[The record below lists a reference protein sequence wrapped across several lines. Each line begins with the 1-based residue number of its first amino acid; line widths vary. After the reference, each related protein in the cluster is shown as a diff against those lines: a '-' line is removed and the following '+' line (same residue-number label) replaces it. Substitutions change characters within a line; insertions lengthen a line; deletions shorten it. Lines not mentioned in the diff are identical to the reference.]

1 MTARIAI
8 SGFGRIGRAVLR
20 RVAAEETHDLEVAAV
35 NSNRLTPDLAAH
47 LLKYDS
53 VYGRFPGEVGHD
65 AEHLV
70 VDGRRIDVLAVPDP
84 ARCPWTDLGIDV
96 VVEATGNFTT
106 REEAGAHLAAGA
118 RKVVVTAPTRGE
130 DLTIVMGVN
139 DELYDPLRHH
149 LLSASSCTTNCLSPL
164 LAVLDARFGIQS
176 GLMTTIHSYTRDQEL
191 LDGTHSDP
199 RRARAANLNMCPT
212 TTGSAKAVDL
222 IFPRLAGR
230 IVGLAIRVP
239 LPDVSLV
246 DLSVVLQREAN
257 VASINAAFR
266 AALFG
271 RLKGVLDITDEPLVS
286 SDFHGDQH
294 SAIVD
299 LASTREAPDGHFKV
313 LAWYDNEAGYA
324 ARVVD
329 LVDLVASRM
338 GVRRA
343 QPVAVT

>member
-1 MTARIAI
+1 
-8 SGFGRIGRAVLR
+8 
-20 RVAAEETHDLEVAAV
+20 
-35 NSNRLTPDLAAH
+35 
-47 LLKYDS
+47 
-53 VYGRFPGEVGHD
+53 
-65 AEHLV
+65 
-70 VDGRRIDVLAVPDP
+70 VDI
-84 ARCPWTDLGIDV
+84 
-96 VVEATGNFTT
+96 VVEATGNFST
-106 REEAGAHLAAGA
+106 RGEVIPHLSAGA

-130 DLTIVMGVN
+130 DLTVVMGVN
-139 DELYDPLRHH
+139 DQLYQPGRHH
-149 LLSASSCTTNCLSPL
+149 LVSASSCTTNCLSPL
-164 LAVLDARFGIQS
+164 VAVLHQEFGIRS

-191 LDGTHSDP
+191 LDGRHSDP

-222 IFPRLAGR
+222 IFPELRGR

-246 DLSVVLQREAN
+246 DLSVALERPATLE
-257 VASINAAFR
+257 SINRAFIAAVG
-266 AALFG
+266 G
-271 RLKGVLDITDEPLVS
+271 RLKGILDATDEPLVS

-329 LVDLVASRM
+329 LVRLMRSGLEVPQAVELGGGVLV
-338 GVRRA
+338 
-343 QPVAVT
+343 PL

>member
-1 MTARIAI
+1 M
-8 SGFGRIGRAVLR
+8 LR
-20 RVAAEETHDLEVAAV
+20 RVATGTEDLDVVAV
-35 NSNRLTPDLAAH
+35 NSNRLTPELAAH

-53 VYGRFPGEVGHD
+53 VYGRFPGEVSHDEGDLLVNGH
-65 AEHLV
+65 
-70 VDGRRIDVLAVPDP
+70 RIRVLAEREPQK
-84 ARCPWTDLGIDV
+84 CPWARLGIDV
-96 VVEATGNFTT
+96 VVESTGSFTH
-106 REEAGAHLAAGA
+106 RDDAGLHLAAGA

-130 DLTIVMGVN
+130 DVTIVMGVN
-139 DELYDPLRHH
+139 DELYEPDRHH

-164 LAVLDARFGIQS
+164 LAVLDENFGIQS

-212 TTGSAKAVDL
+212 STGSAKAVDL
-222 IFPRLAGR
+222 VFPNLAGR

-246 DLSVVLQREAN
+246 DLSVVLERKASVEA
-257 VASINAAFR
+257 INAAFR
-266 AALFG
+266 EAMSG
-271 RLKGVLDITDEPLVS
+271 RLKRILDVTDEPLVS

-299 LASTREAPDGHFKV
+299 MASTREAPGGQFKV

-329 LVDLVASRM
+329 LVTLVGARM
-338 GVRRA
+338 GAELAAPPTVPGGRD
-343 QPVAVT
+343 